1 MTMGPGEVAE
11 QERIATSLVGHCLT
25 GVTYVSL
32 GVEGREQTWDGPG
45 GDSVDFGIDLDFDG
59 QPLSV
64 GWIPP
69 TGGTKG
75 LRAAE
80 DSLLGWRDLD
90 ANGLDVGNSSRWL
103 PALASQLSVVRLDWV
118 PWSPRYAETSA
129 QPATREAL
137 PPSTKHCGG
146 SPPPEVRRYP
156 THGRVRS

>member
-69 TGGTKG
+69 TGAPKG
-75 LRAAE
+75 YGRRRIR
-80 DSLLGWRDLD
+80 SLAGGIWMQT
-90 ANGLDVGNSSRWL
+90 G
-103 PALASQLSVVRLDWV
+103 
-118 PWSPRYAETSA
+118 
-129 QPATREAL
+129 
-137 PPSTKHCGG
+137 ST
-146 SPPPEVRRYP
+146 
-156 THGRVRS
+156 